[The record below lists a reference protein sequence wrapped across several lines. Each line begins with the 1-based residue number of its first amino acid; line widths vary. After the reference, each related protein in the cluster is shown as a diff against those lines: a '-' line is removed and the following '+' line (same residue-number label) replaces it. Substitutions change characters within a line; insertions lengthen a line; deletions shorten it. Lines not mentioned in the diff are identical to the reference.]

1 MIKNETTNLVSQVQ
15 CQRWGSWGE
24 MHSMWKDKVRGWFL
38 QDSKWWPRGFSWRSR
53 PGLISLLT
61 HQCTLTHCL
70 RCNSGCRGWRGR
82 SIDLSG
88 GRKVIIVWSQ
98 PFKLQSFSSFIVL
111 CLLDILIGLT
121 AYFEVWSEASSE
133 GHWSRE
139 EGKRS
144 SDPGDWLKKCWH
156 TTKTRG
162 EAWKALE
169 LKLKSLFR
177 KHVAEV
183 AMSLPDQNR

>member
-1 MIKNETTNLVSQVQ
+1 MNKRSKRKDWSRCECLLLLKINMIKRMKQSNILCQVQ

-24 MHSMWKDKVRGWFL
+24 RYCLQKQFCRKDKVQVWFFAWL
-38 QDSKWWPRGFSWRSR
+38 KMMT
-53 PGLISLLT
+53 GLISMLT
-61 HQCTLTHCL
+61 HQYTLTHCL
-70 RCNSGCRGWRGR
+70 RCNSGWRGWRGR

-121 AYFEVWSEASSE
+121 AYFKVWSEASSE

-144 SDPGDWLKKCWH
+144 SDPGDWLEFFDTQQKEE
-156 TTKTRG
+156 G
-162 EAWKALE
+162 
-169 LKLKSLFR
+169 KLGKLLS
-177 KHVAEV
+177 
-183 AMSLPDQNR
+183 SN

>member
-1 MIKNETTNLVSQVQ
+1 MWVFTFIENKYDKKNETINFLCQVQ
-15 CQRWGSWGE
+15 CQQWGSWGE
-24 MHSMWKDKVRGWFL
+24 MYCLQKLFCRKDKVQVWFFAWL
-38 QDSKWWPRGFSWRSR
+38 KMMT
-53 PGLISLLT
+53 GLISLLT
-61 HQCTLTHCL
+61 HQYTLTHCL
-70 RCNSGCRGWRGR
+70 RCNSGWRGWRGR

-144 SDPGDWLKKCWH
+144 SDPGDWLKN

-162 EAWKALE
+162 
-169 LKLKSLFR
+169 KLGKLWS
-177 KHVAEV
+177 
-183 AMSLPDQNR
+183 SN